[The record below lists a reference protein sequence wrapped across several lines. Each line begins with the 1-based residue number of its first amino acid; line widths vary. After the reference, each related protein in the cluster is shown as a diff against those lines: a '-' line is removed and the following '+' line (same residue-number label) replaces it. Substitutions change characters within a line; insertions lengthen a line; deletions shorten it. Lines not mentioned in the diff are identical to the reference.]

1 MASTDPRTP
10 DPMLNDPEFA
20 ELVDYFRGELPSRV
34 RTLERSVEACD
45 TDAVRRI
52 AHQLKGA
59 APGFGFPDVGRAA
72 QVLEER
78 LMDSDPD
85 KRRLDTM
92 RAEIDGLIGL
102 CRSYFADASDDDRGS
117 D

>member
-20 ELVDYFRGELPSRV
+20 ELVDYFRGELPARV

-45 TDAVRRI
+45 IDAVRRI

-72 QVLEER
+72 QAVEEG
-78 LMDSDPD
+78 LLGSAPD
-85 KRRLDTM
+85 RRRLDTM
-92 RAEIDGLIGL
+92 RAEIDSLIGL
-102 CRSYFADASDDDRGS
+102 CRSYFSDASADDRGS

>member
-10 DPMLNDPEFA
+10 DPIVNDPEFA
-20 ELVDYFRGELPSRV
+20 ELVDYFRGELPARV
-34 RTLERSVEACD
+34 QSLERSVAECD
-45 TDAVRRI
+45 LDSVRRI

-72 QVLEER
+72 QVLEEG
-78 LMDSDPD
+78 LMGVGPD
-85 KRRLDTM
+85 GRRLETM
-92 RAEIDGLIGL
+92 RAELESLIRL
-102 CRSYFADASDDDRGS
+102 CRSYYADAHRGDRGP